1 MDSILYQRIEQLCAD
16 KGITM
21 SKLAADLGF
30 SSSLI
35 RKWKGET
42 SPSIDKVKLIAE
54 YFGVS
59 LDYLIGMSEIPSS
72 AEKLMADE
80 DIISL
85 QRARSKMSEQDKD
98 KMMKMIRLGFDY
110 AFSENNEDSSEN

>member
-1 MDSILYQRIEQLCAD
+1 MESILYQRIEELCAG

-21 SKLAADLGF
+21 SKLASDLGF
-30 SSSLI
+30 SPSLI

-59 LDYLIGMSEIPSS
+59 LDYLIGMSEIPSP

-85 QRARSKMSEQDKD
+85 QRARSKMSDQDKD

-110 AFSENNEDSSEN
+110 AFSDNNGDSDD